1 MFIRIKNIKNGEYA
15 YLVENSW
22 KKKTSRQEVKEYLGK
37 VVRLERRERLFTN
50 DLTTMSFGE
59 AVKTLIEFELHRLGL
74 VDVGGAFED
83 GDYHY
88 DTTTHEITVKR
99 TGKRVVIKSHEGYLC
114 KHTIETLLA
123 FNPIGTEEEIGMD
136 LARALVGCG
145 LIVDKG
151 HFVQLFE
158 KVFDLKK
165 SMHR

>member
-1 MFIRIKNIKNGEYA
+1 MFIRIKKIKNGEYA

-37 VVRLERRERLFTN
+37 IVHLERRERLFTE
-50 DLTTMSFGE
+50 DLTPMNFGE
-59 AVKTLIEFELHRLGL
+59 AAKTLIEFEVQRLGL
-74 VDVGGAFED
+74 QKTDDTFED
-83 GDYHY
+83 EEYAY
-88 DTTTHEITVKR
+88 DPVNHEVIVKR

-114 KHTIETLLA
+114 KHTIEQLLS
-123 FNPIGTEEEIGMD
+123 FKPEGTEEEIGLD

-145 LIVDKG
+145 LVVDKG